1 MEVLLLQNLVFQEL
15 RKTVD
20 LVAAVE
26 VTLEPEEQ
34 ELQALHDKVMTV
46 AQPHNPVMVVE
57 VALVR
62 QAEMEILQTESH
74 LHGQVELA
82 LQMTSQERAHITAGV
97 AALQVIR
104 EVV

>member
-1 MEVLLLQNLVFQEL
+1 VEVLLLQNLIFQEL

-26 VTLEPEEQ
+26 VTREPEEQ

-62 QAEMEILQTESH
+62 QAEMEILQME
-74 LHGQVELA
+74 
-82 LQMTSQERAHITAGV
+82 
-97 AALQVIR
+97 
-104 EVV
+104 